1 MTMNRNNCKRLGDY
15 VRLVDVRNRDLAVTN
30 LLGVSISKMF
40 IPSIANTIG
49 TDMSTY
55 KIVEPY
61 QFAYGPVTS
70 RNGDKIT
77 FALYK
82 GAEKCIISSAYITFE
97 VIDKEKLDPDY
108 LMMWALRP
116 EFDRY
121 ARFMSNGSAREIF
134 SWDDMCEVYLPIPD
148 INEQRL
154 IVAEYQAVE
163 KRIATNEALIAKLE
177 ETAQTIYKKM
187 FVDDINPENLPNGW
201 SHRPLKEIVV
211 VKGGKRLP
219 KGEELTDIPN
229 SHPYIKVADMSK
241 ARILELDDSFQYVE
255 DDIQSSISRY
265 NVSSGDVILSIVGT
279 IGNVNIVG
287 GSLDNANLTEN
298 CVKLV
303 GKKEFSN
310 LVYAFLTSTEGK
322 KQIEQAIVGGVQSK
336 LPIYNIE
343 KLDLILP
350 DTVSLNQFN
359 SRISVINEAITLA
372 IKENKELRKLSLL
385 MRARLSS

>member
-1 MTMNRNNCKRLGDY
+1 MTINRENYKRLGDY
-15 VRLVDVRNRDLAVTN
+15 IRQIDVRNRDLAVTN
-30 LLGVSISKMF
+30 LLGVSISKIF

-82 GAEKCIISSAYITFE
+82 GGEKCIISSAYITFE

-148 INEQRL
+148 INEQRR

-177 ETAQTIYKKM
+177 DTAKVIYRKM
-187 FVDDINPENLPNGW
+187 YLDDLDPENLPERWHYGNISEIARLKVGGDKPEVFSEKITNVCSVPVYANG
-201 SHRPLKEIVV
+201 
-211 VKGGKRLP
+211 
-219 KGEELTDIPN
+219 TDNEGIFGYTDRA
-229 SHPYIKVADMSK
+229 SVTGRCITIT
-241 ARILELDDSFQYVE
+241 AR
-255 DDIQSSISRY
+255 
-265 NVSSGDVILSIVGT
+265 GT
-279 IGNVNIVG
+279 IGCCFFRKTPFVPIVR
-287 GSLDNANLTEN
+287 LIVVQPHKECYDYYLFHNLAFANLQGDGSVQSQLTVPQLQMIKILIPSEDSVTEFH
-298 CVKLV
+298 CKVEPLDEHV
-303 GKKEFSN
+303 DLLKKENSKMREV
-310 LVYAFLTSTEGK
+310 LKLFL
-322 KQIEQAIVGGVQSK
+322 SK
-336 LPIYNIE
+336 M
-343 KLDLILP
+343 
-350 DTVSLNQFN
+350 S
-359 SRISVINEAITLA
+359 
-372 IKENKELRKLSLL
+372 
-385 MRARLSS
+385 

>member
-1 MTMNRNNCKRLGDY
+1 MIKPGYKRLGDY
-15 VRLVDVRNRDLAVTN
+15 IEPLDERNTN
-30 LLGVSISKMF
+30 LSVKLSQGICNNKYF
-40 IPSIANTIG
+40 ITPRQVAENSAN
-49 TDMSTY
+49 D
-55 KIVEPY
+55 KIVRTG
-61 QFAYGPVTS
+61 QFAYNRATT
-70 RNGDKIT
+70 RNGDKISIAYREGPDCT
-77 FALYK
+77 V
-82 GAEKCIISSAYITFE
+82 SSAYQIFRIKDE
-97 VIDKEKLDPDY
+97 NKLNPHY
-108 LMMWALRP
+108 LWMWFRRP

-121 ARFMSNGSAREIF
+121 ARFKSRGSAHEF
-134 SWDDMCEVYLPIPD
+134 FEWDEMCEVYLPIPD
-148 INEQRL
+148 IHEQRR

-187 FVDDINPENLPNGW
+187 FVDDIDPENLPNGW
-201 SHRPLKEIVV
+201 SHRSLKEIVV

-219 KGEELTDIPN
+219 KGEERTDIPN

-287 GSLDNANLTEN
+287 DSLDKANLTEN

-385 MRARLSS
+385 MHARLSS